1 MAVGE
6 TVSSNVEALEIH
18 ERRPLMSGGNIL
30 MMNLGFF
37 GVQFSFGLTQS
48 AVNPLFTLIG
58 ATPDELPIL
67 NIAGPITGLI
77 IQPLIGAISD
87 KTWSDRWGRRKPFI
101 LGGAFLCA
109 IVLFLFPFVSVLWV
123 GVLCLWL
130 LDAGNNTST
139 EPYRA
144 LLSERLP
151 ESQVARGFL
160 TQSMFTGAGAVLANL
175 SLFILQKVIVGNAGN
190 GVPYWIWR
198 VLPRVFPELLPNR
211 PGDGYA
217 RFGFVYEPG
226 RDRPIGTSV
235 RAHPVELVGLNCAV
249 CHSDNAVRSM
259 PNRMIP
265 RVSILPS
272 ILPTI
277 IIATIVPTPRGA
289 SSSPVVITG

>member
-6 TVSSNVEALEIH
+6 TVSTNVEAVELH
-18 ERRPLMSGGNIL
+18 ERKPLMSGGNIL
-30 MMNLGFF
+30 LMNLGFF

-58 ATPDELPIL
+58 ADPEQLPIL

-101 LGGAFLCA
+101 LAGAFLCA
-109 IVLFLFPFVSVLWV
+109 IILFLFPFVSVLWV

-130 LDAGNNTST
+130 LDIGNNTSM

-175 SLFILQKVIVGNAGN
+175 SLFVLQKVIVGNAGN
-190 GVPYWIWR
+190 GVPYWMYSC
-198 VLPRVFPELLPNR
+198 FM
-211 PGDGYA
+211 
-217 RFGFVYEPG
+217 
-226 RDRPIGTSV
+226 IGTV
-235 RAHPVELVGLNCAV
+235 VILVTMPVAMHKIGVAFLFQWYAMFIYWQFVAVSLGESIFGADPETGGEAWDQAISWSGLENATYNLFTMIFALFLVGWCQKIGAK
-249 CHSDNAVRSM
+249 
-259 PNRMIP
+259 
-265 RVSILPS
+265 RV
-272 ILPTI
+272 
-277 IIATIVPTPRGA
+277 
-289 SSSPVVITG
+289 